1 MAIFGKFIQTTRCAN
16 LVERD
21 VMLIDLAYL
30 SITEVKYFS
39 AAECSP
45 VYNSLHGCGEDE
57 GDLHLA
63 ADPVFCLSSDVV
75 EVGGGGLKNFAAP
88 DGAALW

>member
-1 MAIFGKFIQTTRCAN
+1 MIWSGLGNPVADFTRVSG
-16 LVERD
+16 LG
-21 VMLIDLAYL
+21 YL